1 MKTLLYFGIF
11 FLTNVTCTDSKN
23 VYICKS
29 NAAKKYHYK
38 ENCRGLSSCQHKV
51 VKIAL
56 TEAKSQGKTL
66 CGWED

>member
-1 MKTLLYFGIF
+1 MKTLLFFGLF
-11 FLTNVTCTDSKN
+11 FLTSVTCTDSKN

-29 NAAKKYHYK
+29 NDAKKYHYK
-38 ENCRGLSSCQHKV
+38 ENCRGLSSCQYKV
-51 VKIAL
+51 VKVTL